1 MNSHLLLFMR
11 DTLQYTGTNRRYGI
25 KTASLR
31 TGAETASGSDY
42 SILSGTQEY
51 VDWGLWL
58 EDAPNPD
65 FPYDTNSLDL
75 GNIGDIDLSSRLP
88 NSLTVTYPGAT
99 FLLQNATTAP
109 IYPDFAGALVYDLPL
124 QKWGKAKCTYRCLMD
139 YSPINS
145 NVEQVIDYT
154 NFGLTAGLLAEDGFL
169 RLFSANCTDSFIRYG
184 KLAFSRI
191 GYTYPEELVVNFRL
205 PFSGSIQTDVSMDG
219 RSIQAALQETTAFS
233 GVGTAKV
240 YPSYS
245 GQWHTFAVSGNFDI
259 RSISYTGR
267 VSGIR

>member
-1 MNSHLLLFMR
+1 VES
-11 DTLQYTGTNRRYGI
+11 
-25 KTASLR
+25 
-31 TGAETASGSDY
+31 TASGS
-42 SILSGTQEY
+42 QENLTWAVY
-51 VDWGLWL
+51 T
-58 EDAPNPD
+58 EDNPPEGFD
-65 FPYDTNSLDL
+65 YDTNEITLTFDGFDDTTGSA
-75 GNIGDIDLSSRLP
+75 LP

-109 IYPDFAGALVYDLPL
+109 IYPDFSGAIVYDIFL
-124 QKWGKAKCTYRCLMD
+124 QKWGKAKASYRCLMD

-145 NVEQVIDYT
+145 NVEQVVDYT
-154 NFGLTAGLLAEDGFL
+154 NFGLTAGILTSGGFL
-169 RLFSANCTDSFIRYG
+169 KLFSANCTDSFIRYG
-184 KLAFSRI
+184 KLAFSRL
-191 GYTYPEELVVNFRL
+191 GYTYPEELVINFRV
-205 PFSGSIQTDVSMDG
+205 PFTGSIQTDVSMDG
-219 RSIQAALQETTAFS
+219 RSLHEALTEETAFS

>member
-1 MNSHLLLFMR
+1 M
-11 DTLQYTGTNRRYGI
+11 
-25 KTASLR
+25 
-31 TGAETASGSDY
+31 
-42 SILSGTQEY
+42 
-51 VDWGLWL
+51 
-58 EDAPNPD
+58 
-65 FPYDTNSLDL
+65 
-75 GNIGDIDLSSRLP
+75 
-88 NSLTVTYPGAT
+88 TYPGST

-154 NFGLTAGLLAEDGFL
+154 NFGLTAGILASDGFL

-191 GYTYPEELVVNFRL
+191 GYTYPEELVINFRM
-205 PFSGSIQTDVSMDG
+205 PFTGEIQTDVSMDG
-219 RSIQAALQETTAFS
+219 RSIHSSLQEVTAFS